1 VNNSHNAVL
10 PSGFC
15 YVSREHL
22 DISESCGLNPVLA
35 FSRCISR
42 AQDLPKGLHNFNGLS
57 TPSIKAADSE
67 SDQRQFTPEAT
78 IWHSIPDFNLL
89 AHNISLPGLSPLFPS
104 IHCTPSYEICQITT
118 GEGEINAAVTI
129 SALLFSTN
137 FNLTSTYFLI
147 AGIAGIS
154 PEHGTTGSVT
164 FPRFAVQPALQQE
177 IDIRELPRNFST
189 GYIPQGSTRPGVFP
203 KTVYGTEVFELD
215 ARLVDV
221 AAGFARNARLADS
234 DAAREY
240 RRNYTTADGRY
251 HAATQPP
258 GIVQC
263 DTSTSDVY
271 FAGHILTSTFANTT
285 KALTNGKG
293 VYCTSQ
299 QEDNATLE
307 ALMRGAKAGLL
318 DFRRIIIMRSGSDFD
333 RPFPGQS
340 ALQGLL
346 YSDHGGFGIAV
357 ENLYLAGRE
366 VIRGILKGWD
376 KAFGDGLGEEG
387 YAGDVW
393 GTLNGGLPP
402 DFGAGMDDG
411 GEGLIAK
418 RGIRDMR
425 RRPD

>member
-1 VNNSHNAVL
+1 MRLFKPLLAIASISLSHAASISL
-10 PSGFC
+10 HTSGE
-15 YVSREHL
+15 VSQHRK
-22 DISESCGLNPVLA
+22 ISPKI
-35 FSRCISR
+35 FIISM
-42 AQDLPKGLHNFNGLS
+42 
-57 TPSIKAADSE
+57 
-67 SDQRQFTPEAT
+67 FTPEAT

-89 AHNISLPGLSPLFPS
+89 AHNISLAGLSPLFPS
-104 IHCTPSYEICQITT
+104 IHCTPTYEICQIVT

-129 SALLFSTN
+129 SALLFSN
-137 FNLTSTYFLI
+137 HFNLTRSHFLI

-164 FPRFAVQPALQQE
+164 FPRFAVQPALQHE
-177 IDIRELPRNFST
+177 IDIRELPGNFST

-221 AAGFARNARLADS
+221 AAGFARNASLADS
-234 DAAREY
+234 DAARQY
-240 RRNYTTADGRY
+240 RRNYLTADNRY

-285 KALTNGKG
+285 KALTGGKG

-307 ALMRGAKAGLL
+307 ALIRGAKAGLL

-333 RPFPGQS
+333 RPFPGQT

-346 YSDHGGFGIAV
+346 YSDHGGFEIAV
-357 ENLYLAGRE
+357 RNLYLAGRE
-366 VIRGILKGWD
+366 VIKGILGSWGMLFQHGFD
-376 KAFGDGLGEEG
+376 EEG

-393 GTLNGGLPP
+393 GSLSGGVPP
-402 DFGAGMDDG
+402 DFGAAMDDG
-411 GEGLIAK
+411 GEGVIAK
-418 RGIRDMR
+418 RGVQRG
-425 RRPD
+425 